1 MPRIRSFI
9 GIDIG
14 DEIRKKAVALQEH
27 LARTCAGVKWV
38 APESLHLTLLFLG
51 EVEDR
56 DLAAVCKTV
65 DKVARKQ
72 QAFPLHVSGAGAFP
86 TLRRPKVIWGGVS
99 EGADP
104 VRKLHGLIEAK
115 LLELGVYIKEEK
127 GYAPHITL
135 GRVKSEADG
144 QELAPELAKLLAWD
158 GGRTTVNQIIVY
170 SSEPRRAGPEYVVMA
185 RTHLVG
191 G

>member
-38 APESLHLTLLFLG
+38 APESLHLSLLFLG

-72 QAFPLHVSGAGAFP
+72 QA
-86 TLRRPKVIWGGVS
+86 
-99 EGADP
+99 D
-104 VRKLHGLIEAK
+104 RK
-115 LLELGVYIKEEK
+115 
-127 GYAPHITL
+127 
-135 GRVKSEADG
+135 S
-144 QELAPELAKLLAWD
+144 
-158 GGRTTVNQIIVY
+158 
-170 SSEPRRAGPEYVVMA
+170 VV
-185 RTHLVG
+185 
-191 G
+191 